1 MPLQRRRRRKGAAA
15 PSVSAAPCQC
25 RCPVPYRSSICPCR
39 PCGGAG
45 CAFPIRPCSCPS
57 VLHLHFALMPSWLA
71 LAHRALS
78 GAPRLAVFVEDH
90 SGSGVEIDLGR
101 LSEAGHHHV
110 ESDGEDRFHDF
121 LRTEILAHRG
131 EGRVGHSDI
140 LDHLPPERQQRAFGV
155 IEGLVL
161 VVAAFNAINL
171 LLLHTDAESNRNM
184 LAPAFAFAF
193 TRLR

>member
-1 MPLQRRRRRKGAAA
+1 MPSSL
-15 PSVSAAPCQC
+15 PIFNM
-25 RCPVPYRSSICPCR
+25 PVPPLWRRGMRFSNSALLICR
-39 PCGGAG
+39 RA
-45 CAFPIRPCSCPS
+45 
-57 VLHLHFALMPSWLA
+57 LHLRFALMPSWLA

-161 VVAAFNAINL
+161 IVAAFNAINL
-171 LLLHTDAESNRNM
+171 PLLHTDAESNRSM
-184 LAPAFAFAF
+184 LAPLVGSTFPFRDQKDQQLSIDV
-193 TRLR
+193 TELLLMQD